1 VFTHSEAYA
10 SHSFSSPNPGQ
21 VTRRESS
28 GLFVSRYQLRHPLAT
43 DDYTRGVYR
52 MPLQAALTKR
62 YIETNPKNLR
72 YCLVLDIDHTD
83 ALYRAFRTDL
93 PMPSWVAES
102 PSGKAHAGYLLAN
115 PFSTSDP
122 DQAKVVRLA
131 ARVEEGL
138 RRQLDADPG
147 YSGLIMKN
155 PVHEH
160 WETKWGAD
168 ALHTLAR
175 MAEELGSH
183 LPRET
188 RTRKGYR
195 HDVAGLGRNC
205 FLFEEARHWAY
216 AAVRRYWEDGQE
228 AFLHA
233 VHDRVQLLNE
243 QLPVPL
249 PAVEVKALATG
260 ITRWTWAHMTP
271 QGFQDVQKERSTK
284 GNQVKTARAR
294 EREEAVL
301 RLRTEGHRW
310 QAIADTLGMSLGAA
324 QEIGRRAKKRTE
336 KPTLPISNMGM

>member
-1 VFTHSEAYA
+1 MFTDSEAYA

-28 GLFVSRYQLRHPLAT
+28 GLFVSRYQLRHPLAS
-43 DDYTRGVYR
+43 DDYRRGVYR
-52 MPLQAALTKR
+52 MPRDEALAKR
-62 YIETNPKNLR
+62 YIQTNPGSLR
-72 YCLVLDIDHTD
+72 YCLVLDVDQED
-83 ALYRAFRTDL
+83 ALVRAFRTGL

-115 PFSTSDP
+115 PFDTADP
-122 DQAKVVRLA
+122 CQQKVTRLA

-138 RRQLDADPG
+138 RRELGADPG

-155 PVHEH
+155 PLHQA

-175 MAEELGSH
+175 MAEDLGTS
-183 LPRET
+183 LPKET
-188 RTRKGYR
+188 RSRKGYR
-195 HDVAGLGRNC
+195 GDVAGLGRNC
-205 FLFEEARHWAY
+205 LLFEQTRVWSY
-216 AAVRRYWEDGQE
+216 GAVRRYWEDGQE
-228 AFLHA
+228 AFLAA
-233 VHDRVQLLNE
+233 VHDHVRMLNE

-249 PAVEVKALATG
+249 PAVEAKALATS
-260 ITRWTWAHMTP
+260 ITRWTWANMTP
-271 QGFQDVQKERSTK
+271 QGFKDVQTQRSAK

-301 RLRTEGHRW
+301 RLRAEGHRW

-324 QEIGRRAKKRTE
+324 QEIGRRAKKRT
-336 KPTLPISNMGM
+336 